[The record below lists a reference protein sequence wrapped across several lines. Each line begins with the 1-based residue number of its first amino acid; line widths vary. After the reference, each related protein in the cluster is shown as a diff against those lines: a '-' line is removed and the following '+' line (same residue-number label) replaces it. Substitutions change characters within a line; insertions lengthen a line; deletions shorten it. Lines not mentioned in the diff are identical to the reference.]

1 MSVFQTLLFLSSTAS
16 SQPQTGDEDPL
27 SLFPPTPDP
36 RSTEQIEKLS
46 LRIAALD
53 FAPLYG
59 QGRGFHIEDPD
70 IRKFTGAIVFGLV
83 MAADLYRESS
93 MTLRAQRVIE
103 TGFGLKY
110 LTDPDFLA
118 ERVGEV
124 AKELPVEFV
133 QGFYGMSEGEI
144 LGRPLRRTM
153 GNKSYSS
160 HLWTLEGKCCLFSG
174 NIVINHVVEIP
185 PEPLKTF
192 KADGTDGFF
201 EAQAPTSHG
210 GPQQV
215 MARLLSPFRTVDIIG
230 NCQTC
235 FNSCSCPLQP
245 ASEGIFFHM
254 HGGGF
259 ISQLSQQHDIKR

>member
-1 MSVFQTLLFLSSTAS
+1 M
-16 SQPQTGDEDPL
+16 
-27 SLFPPTPDP
+27 
-36 RSTEQIEKLS
+36 
-46 LRIAALD
+46 
-53 FAPLYG
+53 
-59 QGRGFHIEDPD
+59 
-70 IRKFTGAIVFGLV
+70 
-83 MAADLYRESS
+83 
-93 MTLRAQRVIE
+93 
-103 TGFGLKY
+103 
-110 LTDPDFLA
+110 
-118 ERVGEV
+118 
-124 AKELPVEFV
+124 LPF
-133 QGFYGMSEGEI
+133 
-144 LGRPLRRTM
+144 
-153 GNKSYSS
+153 
-160 HLWTLEGKCCLFSG
+160 FSG

-259 ISQLSQQHDIKR
+259 ISQLSQQHDKMNLLKHYQIDFVVGLRNPTNRIYDNGLEPLTFLSLASIILWPHKLLTPGMYFRFNYFDEP